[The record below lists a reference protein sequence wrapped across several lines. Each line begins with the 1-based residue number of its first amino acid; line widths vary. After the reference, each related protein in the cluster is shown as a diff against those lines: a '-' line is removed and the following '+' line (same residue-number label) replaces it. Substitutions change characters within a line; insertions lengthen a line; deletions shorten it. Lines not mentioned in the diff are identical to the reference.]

1 MVGDMNKMLGYDE
14 HKAINLFRHIRVTE
28 EHGKNLSFE
37 KRSELAEKMGHSIF
51 TSKKYKRNIQIMEIE
66 D

>member
-1 MVGDMNKMLGYDE
+1 MSIKQLTYSDN
-14 HKAINLFRHIRVTE
+14 IRVTE

-37 KRSELAEKMGHSIF
+37 ERQKLADQMGHSVF